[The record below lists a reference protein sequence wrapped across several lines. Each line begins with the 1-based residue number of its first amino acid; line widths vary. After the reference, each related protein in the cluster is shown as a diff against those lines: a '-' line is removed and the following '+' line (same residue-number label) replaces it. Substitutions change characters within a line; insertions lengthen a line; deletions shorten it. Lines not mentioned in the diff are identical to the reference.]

1 MPTILVTGGAGYIGS
16 QTAKALAQAGFTP
29 VVLDNLSAGSADVVR
44 WGPLVVGAVNDS
56 ALLRKVMDEHRTVGV
71 VHFAA
76 STSVGESMTAPR
88 KYFQNNLVS
97 TLTLLDAMV
106 DSGVRH
112 IVFSSTAAVYGN
124 PQHVPIQE
132 DHPKAPINPY
142 GEGKL
147 FVERALHWYA
157 QAYGLTYTALRYF
170 NAAGADPDGET
181 GERHDPETHL
191 VPLVVQTALGKRPVL
206 DVLGTD
212 YPTRDGTAIRDYVHT
227 ADLADAH
234 RLALQRLLGG
244 GASDVFNLGTGNG
257 YTVREVIA
265 AVEKVSGRTVP
276 VRDAP
281 RRAGDPPSLVADPR
295 RAIHTLDWHPRHS
308 DLETIVRTAWL
319 WHSR

>member
-295 RAIHTLDWHPRHS
+295 RAIHPLDWPPRHS